1 MHVVCS
7 RFWRGVSVFL
17 LAVCLTPAG
26 AQPAGF
32 GESAPATGQEK
43 VARDMVRALKAYAV
57 YKSGDFEAARARYR
71 TLAEQGS
78 VPGMTNLASMYA
90 AGEGGRRSQEQALY
104 WYTKAARRGDANA
117 MYQVARAYRTGR
129 GAPTDAALADRWYR
143 AAAEH
148 DNPRAQWVIGRRL
161 YRRGDHLAGLDWI
174 RTAAWNGND
183 PRAQQFLSER
193 GEGRQVETTLNSTR
207 RAAVLE
213 ALAAIDAAAQ
223 AQDAAGIAQQISADA
238 EIRVRRPNGAG
249 WTQLTRAEFETL
261 WRDTF
266 ERADDYA
273 FRRAEP
279 DLLAA
284 DEGVLAFSEIEERL
298 ASGANARTLDL
309 HESATLR
316 VVEGV
321 AVIERLRLDIRD

>member
-1 MHVVCS
+1 MVCS
-7 RFWRGVSVFL
+7 RFWRCVAVCA
-17 LAVCLTPAG
+17 LAVCMTPAV
-26 AQPAGF
+26 AQPAAF
-32 GESAPATGQEK
+32 GELASASDQQK
-43 VARDMVRALKAYAV
+43 VARDMVRVLKAYAV

-104 WYTKAARRGDANA
+104 WYTKAARKGDANA
-117 MYQVARAYRTGR
+117 MYQVARAYRAGR

-143 AAAEH
+143 TAAEH
-148 DNPRAQWVIGRRL
+148 DNARAQWVLGRRL

-183 PRAQQFLSER
+183 PRAQQFLAER
-193 GEGRQVETTLNSTR
+193 GEGRQMEAMLDATR

-223 AQDAAGIAQQISADA
+223 AQDAAGIAQQIAADA
-238 EIRVRRPNGAG
+238 DIRVRLPNGAG

-266 ERADDYA
+266 KRADDYA
-273 FRRAEP
+273 YRRATP

-284 DEGVLAFSEIEERL
+284 DEGVLAFSEIEERF
-298 ASGANARTLDL
+298 AAGPDARTLDL
-309 HESATLR
+309 RESATLR
-316 VVEGV
+316 IVNGV